1 MPRRKRAAERSTRRK
16 GTGRHVAVAR
26 ERGRL
31 LDGHCA
37 AARGTPCGP
46 GEQSGVQLATGRGAR
61 SRALTSERSDVV
73 SRSGAAYATGVPNGW
88 RDRCLDD
95 PPRPPHATARE
106 YAFKGCYRKHCGIR
120 RPARQGAD
128 CPSQLSSS
136 TGSPTAW
143 RGRGTGVLWRR
154 PPRQP
159 SILQSSLRVV
169 QRSPAGN
176 RGETGE
182 CLVSTRSLMLCMAAS
197 WFLAVCLEAPPG
209 SGHAE
214 LRSDASARG
223 RPAPDGPPAV
233 VCDLGQ
239 AVLGKTDH

>member
-1 MPRRKRAAERSTRRK
+1 MSCPVPGRRMRPACRMAGGTGVLTTRRGRRMRRQGNTRRRAATASIAE
-16 GTGRHVAVAR
+16 
-26 ERGRL
+26 
-31 LDGHCA
+31 
-37 AARGTPCGP
+37 
-46 GEQSGVQLATGRGAR
+46 
-61 SRALTSERSDVV
+61 SER
-73 SRSGAAYATGVPNGW
+73 
-88 RDRCLDD
+88 
-95 PPRPPHATARE
+95 
-106 YAFKGCYRKHCGIR
+106 
-120 RPARQGAD
+120 PAWQGAD

-143 RGRGTGVLWRR
+143 RGRGTNVLWRR

-169 QRSPAGN
+169 QRSPAAN

-239 AVLGKTDH
+239 AVLGKTDR